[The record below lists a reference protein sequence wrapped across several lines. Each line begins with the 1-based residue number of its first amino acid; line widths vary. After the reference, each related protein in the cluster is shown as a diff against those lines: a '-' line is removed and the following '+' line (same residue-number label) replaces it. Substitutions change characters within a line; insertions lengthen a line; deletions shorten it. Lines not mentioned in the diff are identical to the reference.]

1 MTRKEKIEFLSRYKE
16 IDDEINRFCEE
27 SSVWRAR
34 VTKITPTYS
43 CLPKGSRQ
51 DDKLQS
57 EIEKIMEMEE
67 EINAEIDRLLDA
79 KQAIIKSIRKKMAL
93 FDLIPYNYI

>member
-1 MTRKEKIEFLSRYKE
+1 
-16 IDDEINRFCEE
+16 
-27 SSVWRAR
+27 
-34 VTKITPTYS
+34 
-43 CLPKGSRQ
+43 
-51 DDKLQS
+51 
-57 EIEKIMEMEE
+57 MEMEE